1 MSHRVA
7 CTVIVALA
15 AGCVTPRSHVGAWE
29 SVSQG
34 SFVRVVLNAD
44 QTCVLVAGG
53 VFGGVRDG
61 IGGRCHYS
69 ESNDILVIAEV
80 GEIDGSGPMEKLN
93 PPVALR
99 YERGLDRL
107 FMATGHPAALL
118 RACVARNDS

>member
-7 CTVIVALA
+7 CSVAVALA

-29 SVSQG
+29 SAGQG

-53 VFGGVRDG
+53 VLGGVREG

-69 ESNDILVIAEV
+69 GTNDTLVIAKV
-80 GEIDGSGPMEKLN
+80 GEIDGSGPMETLD
-93 PPVALR
+93 PPVTLR
-99 YERGLDRL
+99 YERGSDRL
-107 FMATGHPAALL
+107 FMATGQPAVLL
-118 RACVARNDS
+118 RVQK